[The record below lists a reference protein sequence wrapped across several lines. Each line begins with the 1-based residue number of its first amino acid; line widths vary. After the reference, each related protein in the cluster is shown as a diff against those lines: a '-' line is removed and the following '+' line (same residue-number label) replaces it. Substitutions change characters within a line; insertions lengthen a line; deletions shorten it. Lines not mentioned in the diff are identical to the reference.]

1 MEPGSIPGVG
11 TNGIVS
17 VKVST
22 RVCGARSMG
31 SNPIRYPNFRKEN
44 VVVLNKL
51 IGKRINGIFL
61 GEDNTRVVFRTIE
74 YGLIGFYVCGDC
86 CNTVYINHFQ
96 GRDVIGEGNTFDLL
110 RGALVTAVEEK
121 EWVNVDTDDSYE
133 VVEDGFF
140 TISTDRGY
148 IDFEV
153 RNEHNGYYS
162 GHIEELNDDIS
173 LDGLVPLTDF

>member
-1 MEPGSIPGVG
+1 M
-11 TNGIVS
+11 
-17 VKVST
+17 
-22 RVCGARSMG
+22 
-31 SNPIRYPNFRKEN
+31 
-44 VVVLNKL
+44 VLNKL
-51 IGKRINGIFL
+51 VGKRINGIFL
-61 GEDNTRVVFRTIE
+61 NEDHDRVAFRTIE
-74 YGLIGFYVCGDC
+74 GEVLGFYVCGDC

-121 EWVNVDTDDSYE
+121 EWVNVDVPDAYE

-140 TISTDRGY
+140 TIRTNRGY

-162 GHIEELNDDIS
+162 GHIEDWTDVVNLEE
-173 LDGLVPLTDF
+173 LVPLTDF